1 MAETPSPETVD
12 IHAFYQRMAQT
23 ADTLPQLYDA
33 MEGWSEVVVQDNPIL
48 ECQKGC
54 ARCCMHQ
61 VLAGEQEWG
70 HIHTWMRENLSK
82 EQRLTIIGRVTEQ
95 RERFGN
101 PLARWLKMRNKNPRA
116 FVRAVGSGFRTEST
130 RCPMLGPDNRCE
142 IYPVRPFVCRA
153 YGRARMPS
161 GHAMIC
167 EVFAGRFR
175 QQERTTTDIPMED
188 MSIMS
193 PKYFELGGRQSADD
207 GLYTLLAIH
216 LLRNRTASGDLAK
229 QPTPLSSEK
238 TYPVVTRDDFPTPQ

>member
-1 MAETPSPETVD
+1 MAKTSSPETVD
-12 IHAFYQRMAQT
+12 IHAFYSRMAESS
-23 ADTLPQLYDA
+23 ASLPELYEA
-33 MEGWSEVVVQDNPIL
+33 MEGWAEVVVRDSPIL

-61 VLAGEQEWG
+61 VLAGEEEWAL
-70 HIHTWMRENLSK
+70 IHDWMRESLSK
-82 EQRLTIIGRVTEQ
+82 EHRLTIIKRVTDQ
-95 RERFGN
+95 MDRSGN
-101 PLARWLKMRNKNPRA
+101 PLSRWLKMRNKHPSA
-116 FVRAVGSGFRTEST
+116 FVRAVGQGFRTEVT

-175 QQERTTTDIPMED
+175 QQERTTTDIPLED

-193 PKYFELGGRQSADD
+193 PKYFELGGRQSQDD
-207 GLYTLLAIH
+207 GLYTILAAH

-229 QPTPLSSEK
+229 QPTPLSAEK
-238 TYPVVTRDDFPTPQ
+238 TYPVVTKDDFPSRR